1 MLTSLR
7 NILTFLFIC
16 CAQLLLAQNISVSSF
31 KLLEN
36 DLTANTTGTM
46 ERDQNGEV
54 AALIKVVTTEQGFVF
69 DGGMSGIVKTKQS
82 VGEVWVYVPHGIKKI
97 TIQHAQLGV
106 LRDYFFPITVEKAKT
121 YEMRLTTGKVETIVT
136 HAINKQFLVFEVT
149 PPNATI
155 ELNDE
160 PLSVDE
166 EGHSEKNVPFGKYE
180 YRISAHNYHT
190 EAGMVEVNNPTT
202 KHVVKVN
209 LRPNFG
215 WLQVPES
222 DDLSGADIYINNE
235 KIGKAPLKSD
245 ALKSGKYKLKI
256 VKPLY
261 RVYEGDIEI
270 QDNQIVEANVKL
282 IPNFAPTTLVATDGA
297 EIFVD
302 GQRKGVGTWT
312 GPLEKGSYTVEVR
325 KEGHRSSSIVV
336 HVTTSEERSIQLPT
350 PIPILSSVE
359 ITSTPSNATVTMDGK
374 ELGTTPLL
382 LPNILVGKH
391 DLSFSKKNYQT
402 ITQTVEVKENETAKL
417 HVELS
422 GECIIKVTT
431 TPPEAQ
437 VAIDGSYVGNAPFE
451 SNLYAGAHTFKI
463 AKAGYNSI
471 EKVIVIDGSQDV
483 LNFTLKR
490 RYQHSN
496 ATYLEAGISVLNMPN
511 VSGTFG
517 LFANN
522 FNIELSYAYGLQTSE
537 PIYWNGQSTFYET
550 HYSPTSVQG
559 KVGYG
564 IICGNRVRVTPQV
577 GCSVT
582 KLAESKVL
590 VGNSYEESNST
601 QILEGSNMVGGT
613 FSLRFDVAL
622 FPNIGIN
629 ITPQY
634 TLPIW
639 SSTWATT
646 LKSMAPVIDSWSK
659 GVSVKVGFTIF

>member
-7 NILTFLFIC
+7 NIITFLFIC
-16 CAQLLLAQNISVSSF
+16 CAQIVLAQNISVSSF

-36 DLTANTTGTM
+36 DLTANTTGTI
-46 ERDQNGEV
+46 ERDQNGDV

-69 DGGMSGIVKTKQS
+69 DGGMTGIVKTKQG

-160 PLSVDE
+160 PLSIDE
-166 EGHSEKNVPFGKYE
+166 EGHAEKNVPFGKYE

-261 RVYEGDIEI
+261 KVYEGDIEI

-302 GQRKGVGTWT
+302 GQRKGVSTWT

-336 HVTTSEERSIQLPT
+336 HITTSEERSIQLPT

-422 GECIIKVTT
+422 GECIVKVIT
-431 TPPEAQ
+431 TPPKAI
-437 VAIDGSYVGNAPFE
+437 VAVDGSYLATTPFE
-451 SNLYAGAHTFKI
+451 KKLYAGIYTFSVTKT
-463 AKAGYNSI
+463 GYKSV
-471 EKVIVIDGSQDV
+471 EKEIVIDGSQE
-483 LNFTLKR
+483 LYNFLLKR
-490 RYQHSN
+490 QYVYPN
-496 ATYLEAGISVLNMPN
+496 EIYLEGGLSTISMLN
-511 VSGTFG
+511 VYGSIGF
-517 LFANN
+517 FINN
-522 FNIELSYAYGLQTSE
+522 INSEFSYAYGLENTES
-537 PIYWNGQSTFYET
+537 IYWCGNNMQPQSSWYQPQTNLGF
-550 HYSPTSVQG
+550 
-559 KVGYG
+559 KLGYG
-564 IICGNRVRVTPQV
+564 IPVSTRLRLTPQL
-577 GCSVT
+577 GLGFL
-582 KLAESKVL
+582 KLKEYMEEKSTIAPADGAYCCKGIVATRISIAVINNLAFTVSPEYQFIVKSSKGYDVL
-590 VGNSYEESNST
+590 KDIST
-601 QILEGSNMVGGT
+601 YVKSWSSGFNIKLG
-613 FSLRFDVAL
+613 LAL
-622 FPNIGIN
+622 F
-629 ITPQY
+629 
-634 TLPIW
+634 
-639 SSTWATT
+639 
-646 LKSMAPVIDSWSK
+646 
-659 GVSVKVGFTIF
+659 F